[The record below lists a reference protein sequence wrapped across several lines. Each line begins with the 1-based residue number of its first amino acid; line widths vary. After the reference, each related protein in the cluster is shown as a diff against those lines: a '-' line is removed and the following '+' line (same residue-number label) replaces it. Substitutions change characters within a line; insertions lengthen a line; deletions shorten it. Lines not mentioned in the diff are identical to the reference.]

1 MPALDTLTFDSLI
14 GKLTGEAEELTDMER
29 ETFDL
34 IGPGPPAHE
43 FWGDVASTLSGR
55 RLLRTSKGYFG
66 FGPVAIQKG
75 DVVCVLN
82 HAKTAQ
88 ILRPRR
94 DMDREVYIL
103 VD

>member
-34 IGPGPPAHE
+34 I
-43 FWGDVASTLSGR
+43 
-55 RLLRTSKGYFG
+55 
-66 FGPVAIQKG
+66 GPVAIQKG